1 MQHFMEAA
9 GEIQQTVVT
18 ALETMV
24 IRLGNANVVRLSQV
38 KSVAASPHRP
48 LVDGYV
54 LFSAKAAKRMPPS
67 GEVLDLIAS
76 RAGAL

>member
-1 MQHFMEAA
+1 MQHSMEAA
-9 GEIQQTVVT
+9 REIQQTVIT

-24 IRLGNANVVRLSQV
+24 IRLGNTNIARLSQV
-38 KSVAASPHRP
+38 KSVAATPHRP

>member
-1 MQHFMEAA
+1 MQHSMEAA
-9 GEIQQTVVT
+9 REIQPTVVT

-24 IRLGNANVVRLSQV
+24 IGLGNTNIVRLSQV
-38 KSVAASPHRP
+38 KSVAASPQRP

-54 LFSAKAAKRMPPS
+54 LFSAKAAKRMPAS
-67 GEVLDLIAS
+67 GEVLQLIAS